1 MIKTERLTIYAASRE
16 MMEAFIESQTMEE
29 LKLAFTEMLEGC
41 LKHPEKWQWYAI
53 WMIELKDGTH
63 IGELSFKGLDSDGV
77 AEIGYGISSEY
88 ENRGYA
94 TEAVSAMV
102 HWAVQQPG
110 VNCIEAETESENLAS
125 QRVLEKCGFI
135 ATGSVGAEGPRFVWH
150 R

>member
-1 MIKTERLTIYAASRE
+1 MIQTKRLTIYAASRE
-16 MMEAFIESQTMEE
+16 IMEEFIESQTMEE
-29 LKLAFTEMLEGC
+29 LKMAFTEMLEGC

-53 WMIELKDGTH
+53 WMIEMKDGTH

-77 AEIGYGISSEY
+77 AEIGYGISAEY

-102 HWAVQQPG
+102 HWAIQQPG
-110 VNCIEAETESENLAS
+110 VSRVEAETELENLAS
-125 QRVLEKCGFI
+125 QRVLKKCGFI

-150 R
+150 Q

>member
-1 MIKTERLTIYAASRE
+1 MIKTKRLTIYAASRE
-16 MMEAFIESQTMEE
+16 TMEAFIESQTMEE

-63 IGELSFKGLDSDGV
+63 IGELSFKGLDSDGL
-77 AEIGYGISSEY
+77 AEIGYGISAEY

-94 TEAVSAMV
+94 TEAVSAII
-102 HWAVQQPG
+102 HWAIQQPG
-110 VNCIEAETESENLAS
+110 VSRIEAETELENLAS

>member
-1 MIKTERLTIYAASRE
+1 MIKTKRLTIYAASRE
-16 MMEAFIESQTMEE
+16 TMEAFIESQTMEE

-77 AEIGYGISSEY
+77 AEIGYGISAEY

-102 HWAVQQPG
+102 HWAIQQPG
-110 VNCIEAETESENLAS
+110 VSRIEAETELENLAS